1 MRPIINGCDEEGSRM
16 EKQSVAAVQELWNV
30 WEIHCLMLVSLSLQV
45 FLFLISGMRRR
56 SASRVLS
63 TALWLAYLSAD
74 SVAIFVLGHLA
85 VRASQPGHQLMSFW
99 APFVLVHLGGQDT
112 ITAFS
117 KQDNELW
124 MRHLLSLVTQVAVA
138 GYVVGKASWPDGRL
152 RAAMVIMFLSGC
164 FKYAERTLCLY
175 GARPD
180 SLRAHA
186 LDVLSHTLERLQQAQ
201 GKKVKHNIRFPPER
215 KNDDTSKLQGP
226 TARSGS
232 AILAVDAPLNELDI
246 ILIAEDLPGMLM
258 EFLSNADRY
267 GAYKYVGALLVDCY
281 KDLYTKN
288 AIRESLVELS
298 TTILPNIR
306 NDLFVIVC
314 FTRCLYIGLL
324 LYTILLYVLTPI
336 ALVLFMAAEKGHQIY
351 TSRADI
357 MVSYILLVGAI
368 VLDVPTVFML
378 ICSNLGFNPLIPKY
392 IQPACCRKQWS
403 EELAQYSMI
412 KRHVVQDPAGLL
424 ASIQQWICRRLL
436 GDWGLGFIE
445 VTSTPITQDHTPIK
459 EFVLD
464 DLLGHGTRKEWDIAR
479 SRGRVALQAW
489 MDKHGVP
496 VSERP
501 GKALVQSSSSDVDF
515 PTSVLIWH
523 LATDMCYYSSDNAST
538 GSDHVK
544 KRKQMSRELSNYI
557 TYLVFKCSVMLT
569 TSSQLVHEKVHG
581 EIRELLLPEPWWRH
595 RQVVTLGEK
604 DAVMRLFKPKKKEE
618 LDLTDDEGLANR
630 YKYNEEQLESTDEE
644 VTDLQRHD
652 STVIEIQK
660 LEELS
665 ADEQD
670 STVIEIEKLAEL
682 ADNNAAGSHIQKLLQ
697 STEEALYSPVLFR
710 AREVAKELISIN
722 DETERWDLIASV
734 WLEMLYYTVPR
745 CGGDFHYEHLAT
757 GGEFATHVLLLMR
770 NLGPFL
776 PTSGAR

>member
-1 MRPIINGCDEEGSRM
+1 
-16 EKQSVAAVQELWNV
+16 
-30 WEIHCLMLVSLSLQV
+30 
-45 FLFLISGMRRR
+45 MRRR
-56 SASRVLS
+56 SASRGLS
-63 TALWLAYLSAD
+63 TALWLAYLLAD

-124 MRHLLSLVTQVAVA
+124 TRHLLSLVTQVAVA

-164 FKYAERTLCLY
+164 FKYVERTLCLF

-180 SLRAHA
+180 SLRSHA
-186 LDVLSHTLERLQQAQ
+186 LISLSHTLERLQQAQ
-201 GKKVKHNIRFPPER
+201 GKKVKHKYLTFDAESKRDAARRDMRRKLEMMSKGSIRFPPEQ

-226 TARSGS
+226 TARSG
-232 AILAVDAPLNELDI
+232 ADILAVDAPLNELEI
-246 ILIAEDLPGMLM
+246 ILIAEDLPCMLM

-267 GAYKYVGALLVDCY
+267 GAYKYVGALLADCY

-298 TTILPNIR
+298 TTILPNVG

-314 FTRCLYIGLL
+314 FARCLYIGLL

-336 ALVLFMAAEKGHQIY
+336 ALVLFMAAEKGHPIY

-357 MVSYILLVGAI
+357 IVSYILLVGAI
-368 VLDVPTVFML
+368 VLDVPTVLML
-378 ICSNLGFNPLIPKY
+378 ICSNLGFNPPVAEY

-403 EELAQYSMI
+403 EELSQYSMM
-412 KRHVVQDPAGLL
+412 KRHIVQDAAGLL
-424 ASIQQWICRRLL
+424 ASIQQWICRHLL

-445 VTSTPITQDHTPIK
+445 VTNTPITQDHTPIK

-464 DLLGHGTRKEWDIAR
+464 DLLGHGTRKEWDIAS
-479 SRGRVALQAW
+479 SRGRLALRAW
-489 MDKHGVP
+489 MDKHGLP

-501 GKALVQSSSSDVDF
+501 GKALVRSSSSDVDF

-523 LATDMCYYSSDNAST
+523 LATDMCYYSSNNNASA

-557 TYLVFKCSVMLT
+557 TYLVFKCGVMLT
-569 TSSQLVHEKVHG
+569 TSSQLVHDKVHG
-581 EIRELLLPEPWWRH
+581 EIREMLLPKPWWR
-595 RQVVTLGEK
+595 RRRRPQVALGEK
-604 DAVMRLFKPKKKEE
+604 DAVMRLFKPEQQEE
-618 LDLTDDEGLANR
+618 LGSTDDEELANT
-630 YKYNEEQLESTDEE
+630 YNEEQLESTDEE
-644 VTDLQRHD
+644 VTDLQND
-652 STVIEIQK
+652 STVTEIQK
-660 LEELS
+660 HEEFS
-665 ADEQD
+665 ADEQQH

-710 AREVAKELISIN
+710 AREVAQELISIN

-734 WLEMLYYTVPR
+734 WLEMLYYTAPR

-757 GGEFATHVLLLMR
+757 GGEFVTHVLLLMR
-770 NLGPFL
+770 GLGPFL
-776 PTSGAR
+776 PTPGSR